1 MDGPSIPAPP
11 PVIWDAALAPLVA
24 HELVGR
30 DAEPVREVPRG
41 QADMLTLGAEPGG
54 GSEEARLV
62 GRLHGGGEKEKTPA
76 TG

>member
-1 MDGPSIPAPP
+1 M
-11 PVIWDAALAPLVA
+11 APLVA

-62 GRLHGGGEKEKTPA
+62 GRLHGRGREKKTPA
-76 TG
+76 TGWQGPERTGPEGPAPVML